1 MLQIFKSLN
10 NASGVGYLQFL
21 PDGNLI
27 SASKYDSQ
35 VSLWNLA
42 STPKEKIIFDNL
54 RSFCIAYRENPDT
67 GLLAIADKLDIFLIS
82 LSGWIVRRVN
92 SQHLFTSAIA
102 FSADGLKFAT
112 GHCDGKVI
120 IWDLHGRIL
129 RVIEKPIIDMVNAI
143 CFSPD
148 DTKLAIGSED
158 GTLIVVDANTS
169 VRACTKIYYCNREGR
184 SIKTISF
191 SPSGTKLAV
200 AGEDGLVKLFN
211 VEETHCDKEKN
222 YNSHTRP
229 INTIAFSH
237 DGRFIASGGDDTLV
251 NIFYANQIGLFN
263 VLNFDY
269 PVDAIAFSLDDQQIA
284 CGLSNGDILICK
296 EIYDRKTKIVY

>member
-1 MLQIFKSLN
+1 MFQVFKSLN
-10 NASGVGYLQFL
+10 NTSGVGYLQFL
-21 PDGNLI
+21 PDGKLI

-35 VSLWNLA
+35 VSLWDLTF
-42 STPKEKIIFDNL
+42 TPKEKIIFDNL
-54 RSFCIAYRENPDT
+54 RSFCVAYGRNSNT
-67 GLLAIADKLDIFLIS
+67 LAIADKSDIFLIN
-82 LSGWIVRRVN
+82 LSGWVTKRVN

-102 FSADGLKFAT
+102 FSADGSMFAT
-112 GHCDGKVI
+112 GHCDGKAI

-129 RVIEKPIIDMVNAI
+129 RVIENPKIDMVNAI

-169 VRACTKIYYCNREGR
+169 VRTCTKIYHCNREGR

-200 AGEDGLVKLFN
+200 AGEDGLVKLFS
-211 VEETHCDKEKN
+211 VEETHCEKN
-222 YNSHTRP
+222 YNSHTRS
-229 INTIAFSH
+229 INAIAFSH

-251 NIFYANQIGLFN
+251 NIFYANQIGLVN
-263 VLNFDY
+263 VLNFDH